1 MPPSVPAYCCS
12 FSGWSGAVETMSRN
26 QLYAICAVFGVAIV
40 VLGYLVYEDR
50 QKAKGVEIKIDDNGI
65 SIQGN

>member
-1 MPPSVPAYCCS
+1 M
-12 FSGWSGAVETMSRN
+12 GRGM
-26 QLYAICAVFGVAIV
+26 LYAICVVLGVAVI

>member
-1 MPPSVPAYCCS
+1 
-12 FSGWSGAVETMSRN
+12 MSRN
-26 QLYAICAVFGVAIV
+26 LLYAICVVFGVAIV

>member
-1 MPPSVPAYCCS
+1 MPPSAPAYCCS
-12 FSGWSGAVETMSRN
+12 FSGWSGVDEMMSRN

-40 VLGYLVYEDR
+40 VLGYMFYEDR
-50 QKAKGVEIKIDDNGI
+50 QKPKGVEIKIDDNGI

>member
-1 MPPSVPAYCCS
+1 
-12 FSGWSGAVETMSRN
+12 MSRN
-26 QLYAICAVFGVAIV
+26 LLFVLCAVFGVAVV
-40 VLGYLVYEDR
+40 VLGYMVYEDR

>member
-1 MPPSVPAYCCS
+1 
-12 FSGWSGAVETMSRN
+12 MSRN
-26 QLYAICAVFGVAIV
+26 LLYAMCAVFGVAVV

>member
-1 MPPSVPAYCCS
+1 MRRLARAYCCL
-12 FSGWSGAVETMSRN
+12 FSGWSGAVEAMSRN
-26 QLYAICAVFGVAIV
+26 QLYAITAVFAVAIV